1 MGSREFSCHDAPIG
15 FEAATST
22 LSPAQADLV
31 ERLAKRLID
40 LRPMRWKTLRSY
52 AKRGLDLVDVEATVE
67 ALHRA
72 GWIEIRRKRGRTGTS
87 EATQLRLAESAVE
100 ESSRFLGER
109 TPSEKEQL
117 LARLVEGLRELQG
130 AGGAPVPERVFVRR
144 LLGHTKSVRL
154 RDHRMVLEGAL
165 GCRLEDLV
173 RFHVDVVLTAGPVRY
188 RFQGVQID
196 LRGSAPWA
204 AVTEPVSTA
213 LTDVVVDGTDE
224 LVTVENQT
232 VFESL
237 LYEGLA
243 ERAVVVFTAG
253 YLGTVQRN
261 WIAALVG
268 AGVRRVRHWGD
279 LDPWGLDIYRDLR
292 DWLGSVDSSLVV
304 EPWRMGPEPLER
316 PDTQKLSSEDWV
328 KLHRYLATEGVPLRE
343 TAEAM
348 RRLGRKLEQEALL
361 EPAPAKGEKV

>member
-1 MGSREFSCHDAPIG
+1 MGSGEFTAHDAPIG
-15 FEAATST
+15 FDAATST

-31 ERLAKRLID
+31 ERLARRLID
-40 LRPMRWKTLRSY
+40 VRPMRWKTLRGF

-72 GWIEIRRKRGRTGTS
+72 GWIEIRRKRDRAGTLA
-87 EATQLRLAESAVE
+87 ATQLRLAESAVDE
-100 ESSRFLGER
+100 ASRYLGER
-109 TPSEKEQL
+109 TPSAKEQL

-130 AGGAPVPERVFVRR
+130 AGGAAVPERVFVRR
-144 LLGHTKSVRL
+144 LLGQTKSVRL
-154 RDHRMVLEGAL
+154 RDHRGTLEEAL
-165 GCRLEDLV
+165 GCRLEELV
-173 RFHVDVVLTAGPVRY
+173 RFHVDYVLTAGPVRY
-188 RFQGVQID
+188 RFRDVETD

-204 AVTEPVSTA
+204 AVTEPVSAA
-213 LTDVVVDGTDE
+213 LAGVVVEGTDE

-279 LDPWGLDIYRDLR
+279 LDPWGIDIYRDLR
-292 DWLGSVDSSLVV
+292 DWLASVDSGVVV
-304 EPWRMGPEPLER
+304 EPWRMGPEPLAR

-328 KLHRYLATEGVPLRE
+328 KLHRYLATDGVPLRE
-343 TAEAM
+343 TAGAM
-348 RRLGRKLEQEALL
+348 KRLGRKLEQEALL
-361 EPAPAKGEKV
+361 ESEPASNERT